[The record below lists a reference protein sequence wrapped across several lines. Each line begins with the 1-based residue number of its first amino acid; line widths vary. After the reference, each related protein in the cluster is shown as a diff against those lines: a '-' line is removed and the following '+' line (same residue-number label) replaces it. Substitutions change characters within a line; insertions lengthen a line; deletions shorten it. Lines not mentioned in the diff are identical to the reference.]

1 MATRSDD
8 SDQAGNDPCVGAYM
22 FGHGDLL
29 RTGTL
34 TQVGK
39 SFQLPLRLLEH
50 VGQRRHR
57 GQIDLGRLGIERRT
71 LLVRLAPDA
80 GQHVG
85 ELGALRLQE
94 ARRRTSLDL
103 QRVRQV
109 AGGDSQRQDGLRTLG
124 AAIVGI
130 AAGADFRALTGDDY

>member
-57 GQIDLGRLGIERRT
+57 GQSDLGRLGIERRT

-85 ELGALRLQE
+85 ELGTLRL
-94 ARRRTSLDL
+94 
-103 QRVRQV
+103 
-109 AGGDSQRQDGLRTLG
+109 
-124 AAIVGI
+124 
-130 AAGADFRALTGDDY
+130 